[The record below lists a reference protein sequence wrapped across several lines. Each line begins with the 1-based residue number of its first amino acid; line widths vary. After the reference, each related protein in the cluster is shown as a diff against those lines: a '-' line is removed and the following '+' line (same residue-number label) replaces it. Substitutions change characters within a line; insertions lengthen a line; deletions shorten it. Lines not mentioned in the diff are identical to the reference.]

1 MELYW
6 SLLGYSALF
15 GMFLGLVFCLRDVI
29 LRNPKRNGD
38 LTIRNPR
45 VEMLQKGLQM
55 AIDIIIFI
63 CFGVMLSVF
72 AHATTGGYLRW
83 FSVLMII
90 VSAIAAY
97 LGLRKPL
104 GVLYKRICVL
114 ITKIMR
120 LMYLWIVIPLIGLLR
135 AIVRIL
141 IYPILKLYLSIKHI
155 CDIIKVNR
163 YQVEI
168 SNKLSKKGFNIWQ
181 KN

>member
-1 MELYW
+1 MRVQMELYW

-120 LMYLWIVIPLIGLLR
+120 LMYRW
-135 AIVRIL
+135 IVRIL
-141 IYPILKLYLSIKHI
+141 IYPILKLYLSINHI